1 MPPTSQTGDDALE
14 RVHIA
19 SLFVESIMYGWL
31 LISFVFAMRYMILDE
46 SGIKMK
52 RRVHWHLVVVALLL
66 FSLATVDVCLG
77 LVRVLRLD
85 VHFPPT
91 GVDTMLVIGVFIVIV
106 IVDAVLVYRCWV
118 VYLHSWKVI
127 AVPAALWFGTT
138 ATVIFYVYNTV
149 ALHVGTPV
157 DTARLEHALEAI
169 LSLTIVQNIVSTG
182 LIAGR
187 IWRIDRESA
196 KFRTRRTQKSHLQ
209 TVTRIVIESGLL
221 CTLSALCSFISFWT
235 DKNAGYIAS
244 DAEIQ
249 LVSIAYNLII
259 IRTAYQTSDEY
270 AFPSPSSGSGP
281 TLQLSIV
288 RAPNGSS
295 GDFEAAPRDV
305 MSSFNDLE
313 DNLTTKKQST
323 YI

>member
-1 MPPTSQTGDDALE
+1 MSSSTQTDHAMQ
-14 RVHIA
+14 RIQIA

-31 LISFVFAMRYMILDE
+31 SISFVFAMRYMILDE
-46 SGIKMK
+46 SGMKMK

-66 FSLATVDVCLG
+66 FVFATVDVCLG

-85 VHFPPT
+85 IHVPPT
-91 GVDTMLVIGVFIVIV
+91 GVDTMLVIGVFIAIV

-118 VYLHSWKVI
+118 VYLHSFKVI
-127 AVPAALWFGTT
+127 CLPAALWLGTT
-138 ATVIFYVYNTV
+138 ATVMYYVYNTV
-149 ALHVGTPV
+149 ALRVGTPV
-157 DTARLEHALEAI
+157 DTARLEHALETI

-182 LIAGR
+182 LIAAR

-196 KFRTRRTQKSHLQ
+196 RFRTRRTETSHLQ
-209 TVTRIVIESGLL
+209 TVMRIVIESGLL

-259 IRTAYQTSDEY
+259 IRTANQASDEY
-270 AFPSPSSGSGP
+270 ASPSPSSVSGP
-281 TLQLSIV
+281 ALQLSIV
-288 RAPNGSS
+288 RA
-295 GDFEAAPRDV
+295 GDSTSRTFEAAPV
-305 MSSFNDLE
+305 M
-313 DNLTTKKQST
+313 
-323 YI
+323 